1 MYTKHRRQ
9 RSRYG
14 KIRKGGV
21 VACENQGEVCFSMI
35 RSHSIMALHILGKD
49 ENQVQFLVGAPIS
62 LLS

>member
-14 KIRKGGV
+14 NIRKGGV

-35 RSHSIMALHILGKD
+35 RPHSIKALHILGKD
-49 ENQVQFLVGAPIS
+49 ETQDRYLLRAPTPP
-62 LLS
+62 